1 MTAKEFKSK
10 ATFVSALIASAT
22 DIAMETIRDLV
33 CDNGGKIEFLNPDG
47 EKNDIIVPFSGLLG
61 SDELYPYVLKAI
73 RVDENKHI
81 KVNMVRWSPYSG
93 IGAYEKYEIVGDW
106 YTIHEDENWMF
117 ALIMDEL
124 LNYVE

>member
-1 MTAKEFKSK
+1 M
-10 ATFVSALIASAT
+10 
-22 DIAMETIRDLV
+22 
-33 CDNGGKIEFLNPDG
+33 N
-47 EKNDIIVPFSGLLG
+47 SGLLG

-117 ALIMDEL
+117 ALIIDEL